1 MCILSQDFQ
10 IEAMQNFI
18 EETSV
23 PIMAI
28 LDDNPENQQF
38 VNHFLHSPGDKV
50 HNFLKLCIA
59 EQANLKI
66 RNV

>member
-1 MCILSQDFQ
+1 
-10 IEAMQNFI
+10 MQNFI

>member
-1 MCILSQDFQ
+1 
-10 IEAMQNFI
+10 MQNFI

-28 LDDNPENQQF
+28 LDDKPENQAF

-50 HNFLKLCIA
+50 LDLPKNNLLKRKVKKEC
-59 EQANLKI
+59 
-66 RNV
+66 V

>member
-1 MCILSQDFQ
+1 
-10 IEAMQNFI
+10 MQNFI

-50 HNFLKLCIA
+50 LSFLKLFIA
-59 EQANLKI
+59 RHDHLK
-66 RNV
+66 RCGEEHLL